1 MINEDIKILHIEP
14 TNLCN
19 AACPQCARELD
30 ESFDKTDIFHLSISD
45 IDKLINKTFI
55 KNLNKVFMCGNYGDP
70 AAGKYTLEL
79 FKYFR
84 SINPNIILGMNTNGG
99 LRNNKWWIELA
110 NILNQPQDYVVW
122 SIDGLQDTNHIY
134 RINVNWEIVMNNA
147 RAFID
152 AGGPAHWDMLVFEH
166 NEHQILLAEKLAKT
180 LGFKWFR
187 VKISNRHKI
196 APVKFLKP
204 PTLFK
209 DPTVLSNSI
218 ECRAL
223 EEKSLYISAQ
233 GVVYPCCWLGVSK
246 THTLTEFDIVKQ
258 SWKSNNPVQV
268 CVNTCSTYLNQ
279 SSFNNQWQREVA
291 F

>member
-30 ESFDKTDIFHLSISD
+30 ETFDKADIFHLSIRD
-45 IDKLINKTFI
+45 INKLINEDFI

-84 SINPNIILGMNTNGG
+84 NINPNIVLGMNTNGG
-99 LRNNKWWIELA
+99 LRNSKWWVELA
-110 NILNQPQDYVVW
+110 NILNQPQDYVIW

-134 RINVNWEIVMNNA
+134 RINVDWNILMDNA
-147 RAFID
+147 RAFIS

-166 NEHQILLAEKLAKT
+166 NEHQILLAENLAKT

-196 APVKFLKP
+196 APIEFLKP

-209 DPTVLSNSI
+209 DPTVLSSSI
-218 ECRAL
+218 NCRAL

-246 THTLTEFDIVKQ
+246 TYTLTDFDIVKQ
-258 SWKSNNPVQV
+258 SWKSTDPVQM
-268 CVNTCSTYLNQ
+268 CVNTCSTHLNQ